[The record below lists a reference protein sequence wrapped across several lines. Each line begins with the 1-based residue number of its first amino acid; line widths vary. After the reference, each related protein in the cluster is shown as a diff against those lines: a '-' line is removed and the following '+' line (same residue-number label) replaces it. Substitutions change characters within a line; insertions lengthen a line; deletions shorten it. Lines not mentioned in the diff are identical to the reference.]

1 MYFFVLR
8 ILIELKFLRSMIFIL
23 INDDGVNVLG
33 IRVFWEVMNN
43 VDLFLLF
50 FNESIIVVF

>member
-1 MYFFVLR
+1 
-8 ILIELKFLRSMIFIL
+8 MIFIL

-33 IRVFWEVMNN
+33 IRVFWEVVNN

-50 FNESIIVVF
+50 FSESIIVVF